1 LDSVEVTDDPKV
13 KQKLILREL
22 GFDLF
27 LGKSTGARRPKGE
40 V

>member
-22 GFDLF
+22 RVDLF
-27 LGKSTGARRPKGE
+27 LSNLTAFPGPKGK

>member
-1 LDSVEVTDDPKV
+1 LESVEVTDDPKV

-22 GFDLF
+22 GVDLF
-27 LGKSTGARRPKGE
+27 LGKSTVSHHPKSE

>member
-22 GFDLF
+22 RVELF
-27 LGKSTGARRPKGE
+27 LSHLTVFSGPKGK

>member
-22 GFDLF
+22 RAELF
-27 LGKSTGARRPKGE
+27 LGKLTAFSSPQGE